1 MLSGQHPH
9 PCPRTGQ
16 KETAEKRRLPPMT
29 GRKNISGHRIRAARA
44 LHVPKLTQDDLIAL
58 MHTKENIV
66 LSKNILSRMETG
78 DRYITDLELMAFS
91 RVLGIPIAWFLRETD
106 DPRGLPAGRRD

>member
-9 PCPRTGQ
+9 PCLRTDQ
-16 KETAEKRRLPPMT
+16 KEAAQKRRLPPMT

-44 LHVPKLTQDDLIAL
+44 LHIPKLTQDDLIAL

-91 RVLGIPIAWFLRETD
+91 RVLGIPITWFLGETD
-106 DPRGLPAGRRD
+106 DPLSFSVGRRD

>member
-1 MLSGQHPH
+1 M
-9 PCPRTGQ
+9 
-16 KETAEKRRLPPMT
+16 
-29 GRKNISGHRIRAARA
+29 
-44 LHVPKLTQDDLIAL
+44 TQDDLIAL

-91 RVLGIPIAWFLRETD
+91 RVLGIPIAWFLGETD
-106 DPRGLPAGRRD
+106 DPRGLPAGAPGLTIRGVSGTISRTGAACAIRPAAFQTEGR